1 MGQWKPLVSALALE
15 PVAELGMA
23 MDLVAE
29 LGSGMEMELVAEL
42 GMAMELVV
50 DLAMGVQMER
60 GTQPTGMVQSHSKP
74 PPQPRLPR
82 RLPHNGL
89 RSYQRRPLHR
99 R

>member
-15 PVAELGMA
+15 LVAELA
-23 MDLVAE
+23 LEMDLVAE

-42 GMAMELVV
+42 GMAMALVAELG
-50 DLAMGVQMER
+50 MGVQMER
-60 GTQPTGMVQSHSKP
+60 GQPTGMVQSHSKP

-82 RLPHNGL
+82 RLPHNGP